1 MTDVQQRSVH
11 PVPTLVFLRG
21 VVVVDGLAV
30 PLAFAQFARQV
41 LLLLLVMVPQQFLPV
56 VWVHVLL
63 LFDDLPFD
71 LLDLEQKDTKP
82 VGI

>member
-1 MTDVQQRSVH
+1 MVCSSDS
-11 PVPTLVFLRG
+11 TLVFLRR
-21 VVVVDGLAV
+21 VVVVDRLAV

-41 LLLLLVMVPQQFLPV
+41 LLLLLVVVPQQLLPV

-71 LLDLEQKDTKP
+71 LLDLEQKGSKP
-82 VGI
+82 V